1 MAHARREVRF
11 LVLGASLGRRSLNN
25 RLAELAARVVEQKG
39 GIAERA
45 TIADFDCPFYDADLE
60 AETGPPAGARA
71 FCDRLKSADALIVAS
86 PDRSSCSV
94 STTRYPRSIGPIA
107 CW

>member
-45 TIADFDCPFYDADLE
+45 TIADFATIILLSLLFSRDSRRPTLTATHDSK
-60 AETGPPAGARA
+60 AELMNTPTIRTAAVNSQRYE
-71 FCDRLKSADALIVAS
+71 SA
-86 PDRSSCSV
+86 P
-94 STTRYPRSIGPIA
+94 T
-107 CW
+107 